1 MQLVRVLIL
10 RRSSKLI
17 FFLVKSVIMFTQ
29 ILLITC
35 IAFGR
40 LYYDLQ
46 LSFVA
51 DYTKNVYALDIQP
64 RFQNIQS
71 YTTVK

>member
-1 MQLVRVLIL
+1 
-10 RRSSKLI
+10 
-17 FFLVKSVIMFTQ
+17 MFTK